1 MSATSIAENSEL
13 SDFHTIGEVAR
24 RLDVPQ
30 HVIRFWETKF
40 KQIKPVKRRG
50 GHRYFRKV
58 DVEFLAEIKS
68 LLYEKGFTIKGAQK
82 YLSEKQ
88 AEEPSHESEP
98 EDSGPQRE
106 MFVVKP
112 KSPDK
117 KELKAILERLRS
129 VRELLKKS

>member
-1 MSATSIAENSEL
+1 MSASNIAENGEL
-13 SDFHTIGEVAR
+13 SDFHTIGEVSR
-24 RLDVPQ
+24 RLDTPQ

-58 DVEFLAEIKS
+58 DVEFLTEVKS

-88 AEEPSHESEP
+88 AEENASESEP
-98 EDSGPQRE
+98 EASGPQRE
-106 MFVVKP
+106 LFTTKP
-112 KSPDK
+112 KAADK
-117 KELKAILERLRS
+117 AELKAILERLRGL
-129 VRELLKKS
+129 RELLKKS

>member
-1 MSATSIAENSEL
+1 MSLSNTAEDTKL
-13 SDFHTIGEVAR
+13 SDFHTIGEVSR

-40 KQIKPVKRRG
+40 RQIRPVKRRG

-58 DVEFLAEIKS
+58 DVEFLTEIKS

-88 AEEPSHESEP
+88 AAETGHESEP
-98 EDSGPQRE
+98 EESGPQRE
-106 MFVVKP
+106 LFVIKP
-112 KSPDK
+112 KSANK
-117 KELKAILERLRS
+117 AELKAILERLRGL
-129 VRELLKKS
+129 RELL